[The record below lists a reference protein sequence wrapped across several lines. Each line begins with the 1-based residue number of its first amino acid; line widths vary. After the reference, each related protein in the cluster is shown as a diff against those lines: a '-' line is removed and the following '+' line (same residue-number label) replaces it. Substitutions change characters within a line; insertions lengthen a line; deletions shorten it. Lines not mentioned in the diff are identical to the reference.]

1 MNEEGA
7 SVNDN
12 LSDSTDSSEGSYNPA
27 SSPPKRQQTTRR
39 TVNRQLESVTRRLVP
54 GPQSKPLV
62 PEAQRTNLLQKL
74 HLRQMFGKIQRTPN
88 SEEMKIS
95 ALAAIGP
102 RVMVKYSWS
111 PRGIYP
117 ISRSSIKY
125 LM

>member
-1 MNEEGA
+1 MNEEVA

-12 LSDSTDSSEGSYNPA
+12 STDSSEGRYNPA
-27 SSPPKRQQTTRR
+27 SSPPKRPTLL
-39 TVNRQLESVTRRLVP
+39 TVNRQLEYDTRCLVVP
-54 GPQSKPLV
+54 GPQSKPLL
-62 PEAQRTNLLQKL
+62 PLEQRTNLLQKL

-117 ISRSSIKY
+117 VSLPSIIY
-125 LM
+125 RT